1 MHMWSHYVAFMPFCP
16 DLKAVAFQQAG
27 IQRRSSWTDG
37 IRCRLTNCGQQQSGF
52 LANCCFQSW
61 WGVLCLCPSRNPGG
75 AGGKSSSVEMPEY
88 LSGRPQPQLQY
99 VSVPLPQSLGSP
111 ATWGLCKNVPM
122 DCSLRSEL
130 IFLPWPHWCENYS
143 SFILYL

>member
-1 MHMWSHYVAFMPFCP
+1 MHMRSPYIAFMPFCP

-52 LANCCFQSW
+52 LANCCFQCW
-61 WGVLCLCPSRNPGG
+61 WGVLCLCPSRNPGR
-75 AGGKSSSVEMPEY
+75 GGGILFCGDAWIFVWEATTTAPI
-88 LSGRPQPQLQY
+88 
-99 VSVPLPQSLGSP
+99 SVPLPQSLGSRAMCGP
-111 ATWGLCKNVPM
+111 CKNVPM
-122 DCSLRSEL
+122 DCSLHSEL

-143 SFILYL
+143 RFTHYL